1 MNMIEVATIV
11 QVLHQELVIKTYQL
25 KNITA
30 NRKENS
36 ISIKNYLSSFNLSL
50 SSASKYLLPF
60 LVQEVNEKEECCFI
74 IEEFVKRK
82 KLRNGLLHLDMN
94 RVLCRDFIRRMFS
107 LWKILFPPPLLED
120 FISLIFQLYGKNYS
134 IQVYCFELSFKL

>member
-1 MNMIEVATIV
+1 MIEVATIV
-11 QVLHQELVIKTYQL
+11 QVVHQELVIKTYQL
-25 KNITA
+25 KKITA

-36 ISIKNYLSSFNLSL
+36 VCIKNYLSSFNLSL
-50 SSASKYLLPF
+50 LSASKYLLPF

-74 IEEFVKRK
+74 VEEFVKRK

-107 LWKILFPPPLLED
+107 LWKILSHL
-120 FISLIFQLYGKNYS
+120 NY
-134 IQVYCFELSFKL
+134 

>member
-30 NRKENS
+30 NKKENS

-82 KLRNGLLHLDMN
+82 KL
-94 RVLCRDFIRRMFS
+94 
-107 LWKILFPPPLLED
+107 
-120 FISLIFQLYGKNYS
+120 
-134 IQVYCFELSFKL
+134 

>member
-36 ISIKNYLSSFNLSL
+36 ISIKNYLSS
-50 SSASKYLLPF
+50 ASKYLLPF

-82 KLRNGLLHLDMN
+82 KLRNGLLHLEMN

-107 LWKILFPPPLLED
+107 LWKILFPPSLLED
-120 FISLIFQLYGKNYS
+120 FLSLLFQLFGKNYS
-134 IQVYCFELSFKL
+134 IQVYCFELSF